1 MLNFLLI
8 IAAVAVIVF
17 TILGIKFSEKNDK
30 EESSCTFHC
39 CNSLNHR
46 FFLFHSH

>member
-17 TILGIKFSEKNDK
+17 TILGIKFSEKMTKKKAN
-30 EESSCTFHC
+30 E
-39 CNSLNHR
+39 
-46 FFLFHSH
+46 